1 MIPNIYHFIN
11 IGPREFNLMHFLSI
25 YSAYKLNNPD
35 KIYIYIDRLQENNIF
50 FNILKPIVT
59 YELITP
65 PENYK
70 HIQLT
75 TYQYKADIIRM
86 TKLIERGGIYQD
98 LDILSLKSLSNLL
111 DNKLVLGSELSDEN
125 YENSTDLTK
134 FKSITNAIIMCEPN
148 NQFMIDW
155 YDEMSNHMTDK
166 PWAFHAVC
174 LPKDMLLQNQEYQV
188 TLVSANTFM
197 PFCFRKTYVWETD
210 KKHMIDNLDKSLVI
224 HLWDTIWRDY
234 VNNLSV
240 RYFIQE
246 DNIITI
252 LFRKYMHVLK
262 EHTCDINQIIVNLI
276 NQDQNQDKI
285 NYYSDMLF
293 WLNRIN

>member
-1 MIPNIYHFIN
+1 MHFI
-11 IGPREFNLMHFLSI
+11 SI

-65 PENYK
+65 PETYNN
-70 HIQLT
+70 IELT

-98 LDILSLKSLSNLL
+98 LDIMSIKPLTGLL
-111 DNKLVLGSELSDEN
+111 NNNIVLGSELSEDT
-125 YENSTDLTK
+125 YEDSIDLTK
-134 FKSITNAIIMCEPN
+134 FKSITNAIIMSEPN
-148 NQFMIDW
+148 NKFMIDW
-155 YDEMSNHMTDK
+155 YAEMSNHMTDK
-166 PWAFHAVC
+166 PWAYHAVC
-174 LPKDMLLQNQEYQV
+174 LPKDMLLASNSYQV

-197 PFCFRKTYVWETD
+197 PFCFRKTYVWESD

-240 RYFIQE
+240 RYFLQE
-246 DNIITI
+246 DNIITM
-252 LFRKYMHVLK
+252 LFKKYMFILK
-262 EHTCDINQIIVNLI
+262 EHTSEINHIILNLI
-276 NQDQNQDKI
+276 NQDKDKNQDKI
-285 NYYSDMLF
+285 NYYSDMLY
-293 WLNRIN
+293 WLNRTY